1 MPGGGGG
8 RPSSDGWAAA
18 ICGSI
23 TATVTATATA
33 IVTAAVVVLAVTVAT
48 WATRP
53 VTERNLMG
61 ILLTLP
67 PNGPARLSGC
77 FWCFKPD
84 CDAPAAAGRA
94 NVRKRYQ
101 P

>member
-23 TATVTATATA
+23 TAAVTATATA
-33 IVTAAVVVLAVTVAT
+33 IATAPVVAFAATLVTTVAT

-53 VTERNLMG
+53 VTERNLME
-61 ILLTLP
+61 ILLTWKF
-67 PNGPARLSGC
+67 S
-77 FWCFKPD
+77 
-84 CDAPAAAGRA
+84 
-94 NVRKRYQ
+94 
-101 P
+101 

>member
-23 TATVTATATA
+23 TAAVAATATA
-33 IVTAAVVVLAVTVAT
+33 IVTALAVAFAI

-61 ILLTLP
+61 ILLTWKF
-67 PNGPARLSGC
+67 S
-77 FWCFKPD
+77 
-84 CDAPAAAGRA
+84 
-94 NVRKRYQ
+94 
-101 P
+101 